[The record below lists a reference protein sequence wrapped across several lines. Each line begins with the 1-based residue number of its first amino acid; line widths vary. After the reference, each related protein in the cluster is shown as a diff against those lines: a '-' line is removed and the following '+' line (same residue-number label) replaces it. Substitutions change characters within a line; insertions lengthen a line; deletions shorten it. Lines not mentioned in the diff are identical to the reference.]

1 MWYVRWLNN
10 AVSGRNRQIESKV
23 KIKLQEIKG
32 STSSDWK
39 DLAIEYMTKEQL
51 ILAFQNKGYKVN
63 TLDDINN
70 NGEIRY
76 QTKMFIRNKK
86 GVN

>member
-1 MWYVRWLNN
+1 
-10 AVSGRNRQIESKV
+10 
-23 KIKLQEIKG
+23 
-32 STSSDWK
+32 
-39 DLAIEYMTKEQL
+39 MTKEQL

-86 GVN
+86 GVNYE